1 MRGRAVRCKYC
12 YPLALALVLPA
23 TISGGAA
30 SAQAV
35 PGQAKQSWSDKIGSS
50 FKSGADKLGSM
61 VKPKPPA
68 PGTEVVTGP
77 PKKPSPAVY
86 VALAEMHE
94 RNGNIEEAETQ
105 LRKALSMNPN
115 HLGALLAYA
124 HLEDRRRDFEE
135 ATKYYQKALKKHAK
149 EASVHNDLGLCY
161 HRRGMLNE
169 AAKSLAKA
177 VELESHKK
185 LYRDNLA
192 AVLVDQNKPQE
203 ALTQLTKA
211 HGEAVGNYN
220 LAYLLVQKHDN
231 QTALQHFR
239 RAAQMDPG
247 LEEAQQWI
255 AQLTAPLGSPYG
267 PPAGAAPM
275 TAGQPAAVVARR
287 EPAPSYAP
295 GSIATDRVSPSAYT
309 PAVGMQGNR
318 VPQTNQPPAQPAQN
332 PLRTPAVG
340 GATR

>member
-1 MRGRAVRCKYC
+1 VRCKYR
-12 YPLALALVLPA
+12 YQAAFVLILPA
-23 TISGGAA
+23 VISGGVA
-30 SAQAV
+30 SAQAM
-35 PGQAKQSWSDKIGSS
+35 PGQAQQSWTQKFGASV
-50 FKSGADKLGSM
+50 KSGAGKLGAM
-61 VKPKPPA
+61 VTPKPPA
-68 PGTEVVTGP
+68 PGTEIVNGP

-105 LRKALSMNPN
+105 LRKALGMNPN

-135 ATKYYQKALKKHAK
+135 ATKYYQKALKKHSK

-161 HRRGMLNE
+161 HRRGMLTE
-169 AAKSLAKA
+169 ANKSLSKA

-192 AVLVDQNKPQE
+192 AVLVDQGKPEE
-203 ALTQLTKA
+203 ALTQLSKA

-231 QTALQHFR
+231 QNALQHFR
-239 RAAQMDPG
+239 RAAQLDPG
-247 LEEAQQWI
+247 LAEAQQWV
-255 AQLTAPLGSPYG
+255 AQLTAPMGSPYG

-287 EPAPSYAP
+287 EPAPAYSP

-309 PAVGMQGNR
+309 PPVGPQGYR
-318 VPQTNQPPAQPAQN
+318 VPQTNQLPAQPSQN
-332 PLRTPAVG
+332 PLRTPVVG
-340 GATR
+340 GPVR